1 MIWVWVVV
9 GIALF
14 AAVLTI
20 GYAVWLWQKL
30 GDLWSEIEML
40 MQRAN
45 EMGELAAQLDIPD
58 FDHSAVR
65 RAAASMRVPLTRGA
79 TPAPTTEI
87 RL

>member
-1 MIWVWVVV
+1 MMWVWIVV

-20 GYAVWLWQKL
+20 GYAIWLWQKL

-58 FDHSAVR
+58 FDHSAVQ
-65 RAAASMRVPLTRGA
+65 RAAASMRVPLTRG
-79 TPAPTTEI
+79 PVPSESH
-87 RL
+87 